1 MTPLRQRMIEDMQLR
16 GLSSGTQKAY
26 LRVVSELA
34 TYFNKS
40 PEQISEEELRSYFV
54 HLVNERKLAHSSCTV
69 VLCGIKFL
77 FDYTLKR
84 DWPVLELVRPKQ
96 QKKQPAVFSREEVKL
111 LLSCVRRDYYRVCLT
126 TIYACGLR
134 ISEGTGLQVRHID
147 SARMQLHLRLS
158 KRNKDRR
165 VPLPDA
171 VLQQLRQ
178 FWVTHRNPVW
188 IFPKRNRGSVIPNA
202 TSSMSTTCV
211 SDAFRAALNDSG
223 IAKAATVHTLRHS
236 WATHLLEAGVHLR
249 QIQVWLG
256 HTSINTTA
264 RYTHLTQQGETIA
277 QTQLNALIASLP

>member
-1 MTPLRQRMIEDMQLR
+1 MTALRKRMIEDMQLR
-16 GLSSGTQKAY
+16 GLAEGTQKAY
-26 LRVVSELA
+26 VRVVRDLA
-34 TYFNKS
+34 TYYNKS
-40 PEQISEEELRSYFV
+40 PDQISDEQLRLYF
-54 HLVNERKLAHSSCTV
+54 LYLKDEKKLARSSCTV
-69 VLCGIKFL
+69 VICGIKFL
-77 FDYTLKR
+77 FEYSLGR
-84 DWPVLELVRPKQ
+84 SWPMLERVRPQKE
-96 QKKQPAVFSREEVKL
+96 KKQPIILSQSEV
-111 LLSCVRRDYYRVCLT
+111 YRILASVNQAHYRICLT
-126 TIYACGLR
+126 TIYVCGLR
-134 ISEGTGLQVRHID
+134 VSEGTGLQVNHID
-147 SARMQLHLRLS
+147 SDRMQLHLRDC
-158 KRNKDRR
+158 KGNKDRR

-188 IFPKRNRGSVIPNA
+188 IFPKRNRGSVIANA

-211 SDAFRAALNDSG
+211 ADAFRAALNDSG

-264 RYTHLTQQGETIA
+264 RYTHLTQQRETIA